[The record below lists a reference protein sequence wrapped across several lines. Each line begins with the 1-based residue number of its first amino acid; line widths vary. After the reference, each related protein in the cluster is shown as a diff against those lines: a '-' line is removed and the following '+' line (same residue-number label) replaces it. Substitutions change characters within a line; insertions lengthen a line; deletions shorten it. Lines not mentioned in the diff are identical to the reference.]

1 MNMGIHSGIPK
12 LWMAAFVSL
21 AIATTPLSAQQNRP
35 TSDDADLQA
44 RYEQAM
50 ASGDRTV
57 ALEHVLK
64 YAEEN
69 YGENDPQTVKL
80 TRHYGHALYQDH
92 RYREATEVLK
102 TALER
107 STAAFGPAG
116 GEAFE
121 INMNIAFAYSQ
132 WNSRLLTRMQ
142 YFDRALEIL
151 RERGERV
158 SITYVDTL
166 ISIVVNLMASN
177 AMEGSYTSHLSDTMY
192 SEQAAEISFPI
203 ESEYYSQYGK
213 AERYM
218 NEAIEV
224 AKELEVEDE
233 YISAKVA
240 IANARLQVAKT
251 ADLAAV
257 PQGVQGYISRGTERD
272 YYDEEQER
280 LVTAIDKLSENP
292 ELNASYLHAAN
303 KALLEIAWL
312 DKDKDRMYAMCTE
325 GVLNSAD
332 EYAPDRLYEVSDNGT
347 VFAPE
352 LGIPVSKNLFRRRV
366 SNKKPQVDEYGNPV
380 KKPYFIP
387 VCVDGRLM
395 AALVNAPRVTV
406 EELGERR
413 P

>member
-1 MNMGIHSGIPK
+1 MNMGIHSGISK
-12 LWMAAFVSL
+12 WWMAAFVSL

-142 YFDRALEIL
+142 YFDQALEIL

-158 SITYVDTL
+158 SITYVDT
-166 ISIVVNLMASN
+166 
-177 AMEGSYTSHLSDTMY
+177 
-192 SEQAAEISFPI
+192 
-203 ESEYYSQYGK
+203 
-213 AERYM
+213 
-218 NEAIEV
+218 
-224 AKELEVEDE
+224 
-233 YISAKVA
+233 
-240 IANARLQVAKT
+240 
-251 ADLAAV
+251 
-257 PQGVQGYISRGTERD
+257 
-272 YYDEEQER
+272 
-280 LVTAIDKLSENP
+280 
-292 ELNASYLHAAN
+292 
-303 KALLEIAWL
+303 
-312 DKDKDRMYAMCTE
+312 
-325 GVLNSAD
+325 
-332 EYAPDRLYEVSDNGT
+332 
-347 VFAPE
+347 
-352 LGIPVSKNLFRRRV
+352 
-366 SNKKPQVDEYGNPV
+366 
-380 KKPYFIP
+380 
-387 VCVDGRLM
+387 
-395 AALVNAPRVTV
+395 
-406 EELGERR
+406 
-413 P
+413 